1 MPEPRNRRAETH
13 ARGLLKRAETLVGR
27 ASRHLFNGD
36 PLVAMRM
43 LRAAEHLNLLDSR
56 LRIKRDAERKSLAAR
71 AADDMKERER
81 ACQQREELLEFVA
94 KDIERRRAEL
104 SKTEAAVA
112 AAYRLMRE
120 GPPAGPP
127 PATEPETVSGVA
139 PL

>member
-81 ACQQREELLEFVA
+81 ACQQREELLEFVD
-94 KDIERRRAEL
+94 K
-104 SKTEAAVA
+104 SS
-112 AAYRLMRE
+112 
-120 GPPAGPP
+120 PPAAGWLSFYWGKR
-127 PATEPETVSGVA
+127 PEEYDDKTMAGA
-139 PL
+139 IIGARLKKFAAKGEALQK